1 MDASSPSISKLLHQT
16 QLRKYFATAN
26 GGHELTTVVESNT
39 KTCEYKNLNNRK
51 RREMRIFVL

>member
-1 MDASSPSISKLLHQT
+1 MDASSPSVSKLLHQT

-39 KTCEYKNLNNRK
+39 KTCEYKNLNEEK
-51 RREMRIFVL
+51 